1 MTATLLFDMDGTI
14 VETDHL
20 HFQAMKSVF
29 LPYGVDLD
37 WETYRTR
44 IIGVANTAT
53 AANFLPSL
61 SVAEGAAV
69 LDAKEAAYREMV
81 TELEAASGL
90 LPLLD
95 WADSEGIPCAVVTNA
110 PRANAELVLKAL
122 RLTDRFACLVIGDEL
137 ANAKPHPLPYLTAIE
152 ILGGDPQ
159 RSVAFEDSPAGAKS
173 AFAAGVGV
181 VGLLTSVEPDVLRA
195 AGASVVARNFNNQE
209 VLTFVRERT
218 GAGQTSRQ
226 ASELRA

>member
-1 MTATLLFDMDGTI
+1 MDGTI

-29 LPYGVDLD
+29 LPHGIDLD

-53 AANFLPSL
+53 AATFLPGL
-61 SVAEGAAV
+61 SPAEGAMV
-69 LDAKEAAYREMV
+69 LDAKEAAYRALV

-95 WADSEGIPCAVVTNA
+95 WADREGIPCAVVTNA
-110 PRANAELVLKAL
+110 PRANAELVLAAL
-122 RLTDRFACLVIGDEL
+122 RLADRFACLVIGEEL
-137 ANAKPHPLPYLTAIE
+137 PSPKPHPLPYLRAME
-152 ILGGDPQ
+152 ILGGDPS
-159 RSVAFEDSPAGAKS
+159 RSVAFEDSPAGAQS

-181 VGLLTSVEPDVLRA
+181 VGLLTSVEPAQLQA
-195 AGASVVARNFNNQE
+195 AGAHVVAWDFADPA
-209 VLTFVRERT
+209 VLGFVRERT
-218 GAGQTSRQ
+218 GAGQPVSP
-226 ASELRA
+226 AA

>member
-20 HFQAMKSVF
+20 HFQAMRSVF
-29 LPYGVDLD
+29 MPHGVDLD

-44 IIGVANTAT
+44 VIGVANAAT
-53 AANFLPSL
+53 AATFLPGL
-61 SVAEGAAV
+61 APAEGAAV
-69 LDAKEAAYREMV
+69 LDAKEAAYRELV

-95 WADSEGIPCAVVTNA
+95 WADREGIPCAVVTNA
-110 PRANAELVLKAL
+110 PRANAELVLNAL
-122 RLTDRFACLVIGDEL
+122 QLTDRFRCLVIGDEL

-152 ILGGDPQ
+152 RLGGDPA
-159 RSVAFEDSPAGAKS
+159 RSVAFEDSPAGARA

-181 VGLLTSVEPDVLRA
+181 VGLLTSVEPDTLQG
-195 AGASVVARNFNNQE
+195 AGAEVVARDFNDPE
-209 VLTFVRERT
+209 LLAYVHGRT
-218 GAGQTSRQ
+218 GAIGTIS
-226 ASELRA
+226 